1 MPLPPASMMDDADVI
16 RRAVETLLGQGK
28 QVAVMC
34 HSYGG
39 VPTSQALVGLG
50 VKRVVYLSALV
61 PKVGQSLLMTSM
73 GSNELPMEA
82 VVS

>member
-1 MPLPPASMMDDADVI
+1 M
-16 RRAVETLLGQGK
+16 
-28 QVAVMC
+28 
-34 HSYGG
+34 
-39 VPTSQALVGLG
+39 GLG